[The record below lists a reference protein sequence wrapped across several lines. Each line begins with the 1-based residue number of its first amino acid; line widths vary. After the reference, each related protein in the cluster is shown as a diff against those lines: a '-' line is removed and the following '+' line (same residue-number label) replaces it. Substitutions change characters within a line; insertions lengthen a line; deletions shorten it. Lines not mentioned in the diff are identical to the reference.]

1 MKQWILSVMALA
13 ASGVGAAE
21 RVDYL
26 EQVKPLL
33 AEHCAACHG
42 ALAQRGGLRLD
53 AAQLILRG
61 GDSGR
66 PLVPGQPA
74 ASLLIERITATD
86 SEERM
91 PPEGEPLNAEQIE
104 IPPPAAIHA
113 EPFSIRKLFS
123 MMRYFGPAAVVASLS
138 LGAGETIMATGRT
151 WQCDGSDN
159 AGRSSLETR
168 FATPKKPS
176 HNPITFR

>member
-21 RVDYL
+21 PVDYL

-33 AEHCAACHG
+33 AERCAACHG

-74 ASLLIERITATD
+74 DSLLIEKITATD
-86 SEERM
+86 SE
-91 PPEGEPLNAEQIE
+91 
-104 IPPPAAIHA
+104 
-113 EPFSIRKLFS
+113 
-123 MMRYFGPAAVVASLS
+123 
-138 LGAGETIMATGRT
+138 
-151 WQCDGSDN
+151 
-159 AGRSSLETR
+159 
-168 FATPKKPS
+168 
-176 HNPITFR
+176 